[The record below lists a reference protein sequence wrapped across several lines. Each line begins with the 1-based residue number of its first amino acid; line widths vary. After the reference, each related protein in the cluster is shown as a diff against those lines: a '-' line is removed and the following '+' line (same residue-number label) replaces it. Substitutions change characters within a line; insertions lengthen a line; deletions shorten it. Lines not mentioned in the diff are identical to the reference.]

1 MNPKYITWISLI
13 TLAAGIV
20 LHTSMLTRAQEDH
33 LALINREVAQE
44 EERIRILTAEWHS
57 LKAPERLEALAQR
70 HLKGYGTIKPAQLV
84 SLGDVP
90 ERLAV
95 PETTAIA
102 AAAPAVTVSKPVQ
115 VATTAA
121 AAKPA
126 PRVQAQAKPVAV
138 APKPI
143 AVAAAKRP
151 VAAPAPAKDEMAALI
166 ESHNQPRPIQVAAV
180 TDDRSGIR
188 ALIES
193 QPASR
198 GMLWANLGEGR

>member
-57 LKAPERLEALAQR
+57 LKAPERLESLAQR

-102 AAAPAVTVSKPVQ
+102 TAAPTATPSKPVQ
-115 VATTAA
+115 VATAST

-126 PRVQAQAKPVAV
+126 PRIQAQAKPVA
-138 APKPI
+138 APKPV

-151 VAAPAPAKDEMAALI
+151 AAAPAPVKDEMAALI
-166 ESHNQPRPIQVAAV
+166 ESHSQPRPIQVAAV